1 MKRKHLIFLMIILL
15 VSCSSLGKRTV
26 AESEIVSKDIVVER
40 GIEEVSSKFGEEVSR
55 KNIGVYKRGYRNW
68 KLVMY
73 GTNNYYIVNVAEK
86 RLTWINSEV
95 KSLFSIFK
103 NNSYI
108 NHYNLK
114 ILSKKLRKSFMELL
128 FLSVFILSI
137 VPSKRE
143 TRTLAY
149 SSGSISEYSSE

>member
-73 GTNNYYIVNVAEK
+73 GTNNYYIVNVAEDG
-86 RLTWINSEV
+86 
-95 KSLFSIFK
+95 
-103 NNSYI
+103 
-108 NHYNLK
+108 K
-114 ILSKKLRKSFMELL
+114 IVSSSKEDYK
-128 FLSVFILSI
+128 
-137 VPSKRE
+137 
-143 TRTLAY
+143 
-149 SSGSISEYSSE
+149 

>member
-1 MKRKHLIFLMIILL
+1 MKREHLIFLMMILL

-73 GTNNYYIVNVAEK
+73 GTNNYYIVNVAEDG
-86 RLTWINSEV
+86 
-95 KSLFSIFK
+95 
-103 NNSYI
+103 
-108 NHYNLK
+108 K
-114 ILSKKLRKSFMELL
+114 IVSSSKEDYK
-128 FLSVFILSI
+128 
-137 VPSKRE
+137 
-143 TRTLAY
+143 
-149 SSGSISEYSSE
+149 

>member
-1 MKRKHLIFLMIILL
+1 MKRKHLIFLMMILL

-73 GTNNYYIVNVAEK
+73 GTNNYYIVNVTEDGK
-86 RLTWINSEV
+86 VVS
-95 KSLFSIFK
+95 S
-103 NNSYI
+103 
-108 NHYNLK
+108 
-114 ILSKKLRKSFMELL
+114 SKEDYK
-128 FLSVFILSI
+128 
-137 VPSKRE
+137 
-143 TRTLAY
+143 
-149 SSGSISEYSSE
+149 